1 MKKFTKELSGKTEKE
16 LEKQTQL
23 LREEIAK
30 LVLNER
36 VNPSKDTNF
45 LKKKRKALAV
55 LLTILKQKKE
65 LETLKS
71 KES

>member
-45 LKKKRKALAV
+45 LMKKRKALAV